1 MRKKT
6 KKPIEY
12 YGGRIKGLVEM
23 VAQMVAK
30 DPTIAQNIELLHS
43 TLRTQLEGYG
53 KRDKCFNCKR
63 SMKVTV
69 YTADLLDALLI
80 LGMAREVRANVQNRN
95 LFNSFTEANKVHL
108 PTLQLT
114 QGILKRSTKCDYLG
128 LIKQPENWRGSGYW
142 LLTGWAWKALR
153 GDKIPKSVKYWE
165 GNLIGRSEE
174 QTTLGEMFR
183 THGDLVQRAI
193 AKRKA
198 IKADHRAKF
207 EGYNPSDWSDLG
219 GYINDQKLQ

>member
-1 MRKKT
+1 MKKT
-6 KKPIEY
+6 KEIEY
-12 YGGRIKGLVEM
+12 HGGYIKNLVET
-23 VAQMVAK
+23 VAK
-30 DPTIAQNIELLHS
+30 MVKTNPALADNFDYLHA
-43 TLRTQLEGYG
+43 TLVSNFEGYG

-80 LGMAREVRANVQNRN
+80 LGMAQVVQQQAQQ
-95 LFNSFTEANKVHL
+95 LPFTEANKVHL

-153 GDKIPKSVKYWE
+153 GDQIPKSAKYWE

-174 QTTLGEMFR
+174 LTTLGEMFR
-183 THGDLVQRAI
+183 THRDIVERAI
-193 AKRKA
+193 AKRKV
-198 IKADHRAKF
+198 IKTDHRAKF
-207 EGYNPSDWSDLG
+207 DEYSPSEWSSFG
-219 GYINDQKLQ
+219 GYINPEDL